1 MENKHRRKFTD
12 SSNLLG
18 FLHEKVM
25 HIIKSGEKQNILAFL
40 ASWTHECILSPI
52 TMYTVY
58 LTQAA

>member
-1 MENKHRRKFTD
+1 MENN